1 MSPASE
7 NRSSNTLNTAAIILE
22 VMFAMP
28 ELFLTF
34 AFLAGIERDLFAFNP
49 VMAQIVQ
56 ALFLPSASIDEF

>member
-1 MSPASE
+1 
-7 NRSSNTLNTAAIILE
+7 
-22 VMFAMP
+22 MFATP

-34 AFLAGIERDLFAFNP
+34 ASLTGIEWDLFAFNA